1 MTDREAPRPETAE
14 ALSALTDGE
23 TDAATAAELCRH
35 WRGDARLRA
44 DWHAYHLI
52 GDVLHSGDLAQSAER
67 DERFL
72 QALRVRLAQEPVV
85 LAPQMADMAAPQ
97 RAESAQVIAL
107 PGGRASGRLT
117 DARRLRRWAT
127 PVGIAAGVMVV
138 SSAVLVLRTVEPSG
152 MGVTLAGSTLTGAP
166 RLTSF
171 EALPD
176 RAAPPVALAASADGG
191 VVRVQD
197 GQFDPYL
204 QAHRQYQSVGVY
216 GAGSYLRSASYESS
230 GQR

>member
-23 TDAATAAELCRH
+23 ADAATTAELCRH
-35 WRGDARLRA
+35 WRGNERLRA

-52 GDVLHSGDLAQSAER
+52 GDALRAEDLAQPAER

-85 LAPQMADMAAPQ
+85 LAPPVADSAAPL
-97 RAESAQVIAL
+97 RAEPAQVIAL
-107 PGGRASGRLT
+107 PSGRASGRLSG
-117 DARRLRRWAT
+117 ARRLRRWAA

-152 MGVTLAGSTLTGAP
+152 MGGVTLAGSTLTGAP

-176 RAAPPVALAASADGG
+176 RTASAVALAASADGG

-197 GQFDPYL
+197 GQIDPYL

-230 GQR
+230 GQ